1 MKTVLV
7 TEPIHADGLA
17 RLRAAPGLDVIEG
30 WTLPPDSLAAAVAS
44 AHAIA
49 TRTMPMPASLL
60 ATSNRLEVMCKHGVG
75 CDHIDV
81 EHLTARGVPVLITAS
96 ANKLSV
102 AEHTMAMMLALAKDL
117 VGYDAAVR
125 AGDWKRRFSLR
136 AVDLAG
142 RTLLIVGFG
151 RIGREVA
158 ARARALSMRVLV
170 NDIAMDRI
178 VADRLGCTVVD
189 DVQAAFAEADVV
201 TLHVPLNAQS
211 AGMMTRAAFASMKPG
226 AIFLNIAR
234 GGLIDEQALA
244 DALRSGH
251 IAAAGVDVFDTEPM
265 PPDHPL
271 ADVPNV
277 ILTPHS
283 AASTQE
289 GARRMS
295 VDTAENILAAFAG
308 RIEPDNIFN
317 PAYASVRR

>member
-1 MKTVLV
+1 MRTVLI

-17 RLRAAPGLDVIEG
+17 RLKAAPGVDVIEG
-30 WTLPPDSLAAAVAS
+30 WSLSPAALASAVAS

-49 TRTMPMPASLL
+49 TRTMPMPATLL

-81 EHLTARGVPVLITAS
+81 EHLTARGIPVLITAS
-96 ANKLSV
+96 ANKISV
-102 AEHTMAMMLALAKDL
+102 AEHTLAMMLVLAKDL
-117 VGYDAAVR
+117 AGYDAAVR

-136 AVDLAG
+136 AIDLAG
-142 RTLLIVGFG
+142 RTLLIIGFG

-158 ARARALSMRVLV
+158 SRARAFGMRVLV
-170 NDIAMDRI
+170 NDIAMDHTVAEGLGCI
-178 VADRLGCTVVD
+178 VAD
-189 DVQAAFAEADVV
+189 DVFAALADADVV

-211 AGMMTRAAFASMKPG
+211 AGMMSRAAFARMKPG

-251 IAAAGVDVFDTEPM
+251 VAAAGVDVFDTEPM
-265 PPDHPL
+265 PADHPL
-271 ADVPNV
+271 ASAPN
-277 ILTPHS
+277 IMLTPHS

-289 GARRMS
+289 GARRMAI
-295 VDTAENILAAFAG
+295 DTAENILATFAG
-308 RIEPDNIFN
+308 RIDPDNIFN
-317 PAYASVRR
+317 PAYRSFRR